1 MPFEP
6 APFSEPN
13 SNDGAPSSKCRGLN
27 SDVGA
32 LGSERPVLNS
42 EDGALGLERRD
53 LNSEG
58 GALGSERRVLN
69 SNDEALSSE
78 RRDLNSD
85 DEALGSE
92 HRDLNSGDGALGSER
107 VHQPRSVGTP
117 NTCTVLKRHHT
128 QSDPSAFSPHAS
140 AGERG
145 RRPDEGPLSLQAQSP
160 STKPRVSVAR
170 VSPSARP
177 GSRASRCIAAIQ
189 PDHISQDRRAHTR
202 VE

>member
-13 SNDGAPSSKCRGLN
+13 SNDGAPSSKCRRLN

-32 LGSERPVLNS
+32 LGSEH
-42 EDGALGLERRD
+42 RD
-53 LNSEG
+53 
-58 GALGSERRVLN
+58 LN

-78 RRDLNSD
+78 R
-85 DEALGSE
+85 
-92 HRDLNSGDGALGSER
+92 RDLNSGDGALGSER

-177 GSRASRCIAAIQ
+177 GSRTSMCIAAIQ
-189 PDHISQDRRAHTR
+189 PDHIGQGRRAHTM
-202 VE
+202 VESAQRNSTLVPTRFNTFPKPENA